1 MCVFDGCEFK
11 TNIYGTY
18 ATHRSRKHQSY
29 SCDDLKADVIV
40 KLPVSTSVQQNE
52 SHFSSLES
60 IDDVE
65 LDSTVDFDCKGQTSA
80 YVEIIGSL
88 LLKLESIYN
97 VTGKCLDDL
106 VEQLQFICV
115 SSSQYIP
122 NLVRSIL
129 TQNNC
134 TVEENVISELV
145 EKLQLC
151 NPLTSVFGPDG
162 PFHSKYKRGKYFKE
176 NFHFIEPVEYI
187 FDPLDSG
194 TFQYVPILQSSQQLL
209 NNKDTVSNILT
220 RHSGSG
226 SQLSSFKDGKYF
238 KLNEFHT
245 DGELRISLILY
256 VDDFEICNP
265 LGTSRKKHEVTAVYW
280 VLADVP
286 SEMRSQVT
294 SIN

>member
-18 ATHRSRKHQSY
+18 ATHRSQKHQSY

-65 LDSTVDFDCKGQTSA
+65 LDSTVDFDCEGQTSA

-106 VEQLQFICV
+106 VEQIQFICA
-115 SSSQYIP
+115 SSSQCIP

-134 TVEENVISELV
+134 TVDENVISDLV

-151 NPLTSVFGPDG
+151 NPLTSAFGPDG
-162 PFHSKYKRGKYFKE
+162 HFHSKYKRGKYFKE
-176 NFHFIEPVEYI
+176 HFHFIKPVEYI

-194 TFQYVPILQSSQQLL
+194 TFQYVPILQSLQQVL
-209 NNKDTVSNILT
+209 
-220 RHSGSG
+220 RH
-226 SQLSSFKDGKYF
+226 
-238 KLNEFHT
+238 
-245 DGELRISLILY
+245 
-256 VDDFEICNP
+256 C
-265 LGTSRKKHEVTAVYW
+265 
-280 VLADVP
+280 
-286 SEMRSQVT
+286 
-294 SIN
+294 